1 MSEANSIK
9 CSDVV
14 QCGQLKAKD
23 LSVTTKQYN
32 QSKIEVP
39 QEIGWLKHEQT
50 KTSIAVF
57 SKINWFQR
65 LMIRL
70 CFGLKYV
77 KKY

>member
-1 MSEANSIK
+1 MNEEKYIN
-9 CSDVV
+9 CSDAV
-14 QCGQLKAKD
+14 QCGKLKAKD

-39 QEIGWLKHEQT
+39 QEIGYLKHEQT